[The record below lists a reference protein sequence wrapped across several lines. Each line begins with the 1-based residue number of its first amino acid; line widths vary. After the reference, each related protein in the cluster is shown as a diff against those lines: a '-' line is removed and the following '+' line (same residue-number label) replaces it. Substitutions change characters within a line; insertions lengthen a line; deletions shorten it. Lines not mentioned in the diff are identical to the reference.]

1 MLKIIKKK
9 TWNNLIK
16 QNKMLQDKVLEY
28 RRNDNDIKNKAKA
41 EVVREEMYKHL
52 KLENASLKQENE
64 QLLKV
69 IETLKNKKHRTR
81 KKKGDAENNGK

>member
-1 MLKIIKKK
+1 MIKIIKKK
-9 TWNNLIK
+9 TWNNLMK

-41 EVVREEMYKHL
+41 EVVREEMYNHL

-64 QLLKV
+64 QLLKT
-69 IETLKNKKHRTR
+69 IETLKSKKHRNR
-81 KKKGDAENNGK
+81 KKKEEVENSGK

>member
-9 TWNNLIK
+9 TCNNLIK
-16 QNKMLQDKVLEY
+16 QNKMLQDKLLEY

-41 EVVREEMYKHL
+41 EVVREEMYTHL

-64 QLLKV
+64 QLLKT
-69 IETLKNKKHRTR
+69 IETLNNKKHRNR
-81 KKKGDAENNGK
+81 KKKEIENNGN

>member
-16 QNKMLQDKVLEY
+16 QNKMLQDKLLEY

-41 EVVREEMYKHL
+41 EVVREEMYNYL

-64 QLLKV
+64 QLLKT
-69 IETLKNKKHRTR
+69 IETLNNKKHRTR
-81 KKKGDAENNGK
+81 KKKEDVENNGN

>member
-81 KKKGDAENNGK
+81 KKKEDAENNGK

>member
-9 TWNNLIK
+9 TWNNLMK

-41 EVVREEMYKHL
+41 EVVREEMYNHL

-64 QLLKV
+64 QLLKTIEALNNKKCRTKKKKEE
-69 IETLKNKKHRTR
+69 IET
-81 KKKGDAENNGK
+81 NGK

>member
-28 RRNDNDIKNKAKA
+28 RRNDNDIQNKAKA

-81 KKKGDAENNGK
+81 KKKEDAENNGK

>member
-9 TWNNLIK
+9 TWNNLMK

-41 EVVREEMYKHL
+41 EVVREEMYNHL
-52 KLENASLKQENE
+52 KQENASLKQENE
-64 QLLKV
+64 QLLKA
-69 IETLKNKKHRTR
+69 IETLKSKKHRTR
-81 KKKGDAENNGK
+81 KNKEEVENNGK

>member
-16 QNKMLQDKVLEY
+16 QNKMLQDKLLEY

-41 EVVREEMYKHL
+41 EVVREEMYNHL

-64 QLLKV
+64 QLLKT
-69 IETLKNKKHRTR
+69 IEILNNKKHRTR
-81 KKKGDAENNGK
+81 KKKEVENNGN